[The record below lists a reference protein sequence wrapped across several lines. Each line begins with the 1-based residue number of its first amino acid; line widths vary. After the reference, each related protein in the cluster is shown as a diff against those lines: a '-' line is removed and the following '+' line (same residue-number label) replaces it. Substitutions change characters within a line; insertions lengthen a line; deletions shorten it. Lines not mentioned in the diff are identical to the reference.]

1 MTRLTKQLGKRAT
14 QGKSLSDNKSSI
26 SVAVAAAFSIPY
38 FIVWILL
45 ASPFSAFPG
54 DDVYALGI
62 ISDLDSALNNGA
74 PVYFL
79 LGHFALEL
87 CRYLSY
93 GAHACDPGTVIMYLA
108 VASNAII
115 VMFTGLVV
123 FAVTRSLASQI
134 SAHVMYAMSAWP
146 VTYHFMVSYTAT
158 TAALI
163 GMALY
168 LVLAPNRRSV
178 ARFGGAGVLAGLAL
192 WSSSAGPLTAGLLTI
207 SVVFLLWKG
216 ESPREVFVSSKYDK
230 RHLIAFLSGFVLC
243 VALFA
248 YFGLQPLVAHLVHNI
263 HTEHYTDAYQT
274 FGFIPQPPF
283 FTYLHVLR
291 VYGFAQALII
301 SLGFIAT
308 ILFLINRAMVNRPES
323 RIHRTLFVF
332 CLFVLL
338 HAMAVDALPFTK
350 LGRVHFVVYPI
361 SLIMVSIAGY
371 LLFRRFA
378 DSIRSKVML
387 SVFLLVTVSAVA
399 YDGIRISSETYRV
412 RTTAGQLVDDI
423 RGTRDLFV
431 LHEDPHGGN
440 MWITL
445 NWSFIEVER
454 PNVSTDGRRG
464 MQGRF
469 KSDTLT
475 GLVNMTSVE
484 ELSALL
490 ARPDRKPI
498 GLLVGPHGKGSG
510 LSLAGHAV
518 LNDFDPKKLL
528 DSASLTGRIRE
539 IKIYPYYMHYPPFL
553 LEEEICQAL
562 FFAGKIPD
570 YRSPNM
576 GVSLL
581 KF

>member
-1 MTRLTKQLGKRAT
+1 MTRLAKQLRKRAT
-14 QGKSLSDNKSSI
+14 QSKPLSDNKSSA

-87 CRYLSY
+87 CRYLSH
-93 GAHACDPGTVIMYLA
+93 GAHACDSGAVIMYLA

-115 VMFTGLVV
+115 VMFIGLVV
-123 FAVTRSLASQI
+123 FAVTRSLMSQV
-134 SAHVMYAMSAWP
+134 SAHAMYAMSAWP
-146 VTYHFMVSYTAT
+146 VTYHFMVSYTVT

-163 GMALY
+163 VLSLY
-168 LVLAPNRRSV
+168 LVLTPNRRSI

-192 WSSSAGPLTAGLLTI
+192 WSSSAGPLIAGLLTI
-207 SVVFLLWKG
+207 SVVFLLWTG
-216 ESPREVFVSSKYDK
+216 ESLRDVFDSFKYDK
-230 RHLIAFLSGFVLC
+230 RHLIAFLFGFVLC

-263 HTEHYTDAYQT
+263 HTEHYTDAYQK

-301 SLGFIAT
+301 LLAFVAT
-308 ILFLINRAMVNRPES
+308 ILFLIDRTIAKVHES
-323 RIHRTLFVF
+323 RIYRTLFVF

-338 HAMAVDALPFTK
+338 HAIAVDVLPFTK

-361 SLIMVSIAGY
+361 SLIVVSIAGY

-378 DSIRSKVML
+378 DSIRSKVVL

-399 YDGIRISSETYRV
+399 YDGARISGETYRV
-412 RTTAGQLVDDI
+412 RTAAGQFIDDV

-431 LHEDPHGGN
+431 LHEDPHGGY

-475 GLVNMTSVE
+475 GLVNMASIE
-484 ELSALL
+484 EFSDLF
-490 ARPDRKPI
+490 ARPVQKPI

-510 LSLAGHAV
+510 LSLIGHAV

-528 DSASLTGRIRE
+528 DSASLTKRIRE

-562 FFAGKIPD
+562 FFEGKIPD

-576 GVSLL
+576 GISLL